1 MNPFSQLPKLSEA
14 ELSVKITEQRN
25 YARVIN
31 SLIDESRE
39 NYSSKGIE
47 IPLEKRLKLL
57 ESIKKIESDY
67 YPSPT
72 AYSFLLR
79 SKIDA
84 MENLEGNRNIAF
96 TAFILEEVKENLK
109 FILRG

>member
-1 MNPFSQLPKLSEA
+1 MNPFSQLPKLSKE
-14 ELSVKITEQRN
+14 ELSVKIADQRY

-31 SLIDESRE
+31 SLIDESTE
-39 NYSSKGIE
+39 NYSGKGIE
-47 IPLEKRLKLL
+47 IPIEKRLKLL

-72 AYSFLLR
+72 AHSCLLK

-84 MENLEGNRNIAF
+84 LENLEGNRNIVY
-96 TAFILEEVKENLK
+96 TALILATLKANLK

>member
-1 MNPFSQLPKLSEA
+1 MNPFSQLPKFSEE
-14 ELSVKITEQRN
+14 ELSVKIAEQRN

-31 SLIDESRE
+31 SLIDESIE

-57 ESIKKIESDY
+57 ESITKIESDY

-72 AYSFLLR
+72 AYSCLLK

-84 MENLEGNRNIAF
+84 MENLEGNRNIVY
-96 TAFILEEVKENLK
+96 TALILAKLKANLK
-109 FILRG
+109 FIFRG